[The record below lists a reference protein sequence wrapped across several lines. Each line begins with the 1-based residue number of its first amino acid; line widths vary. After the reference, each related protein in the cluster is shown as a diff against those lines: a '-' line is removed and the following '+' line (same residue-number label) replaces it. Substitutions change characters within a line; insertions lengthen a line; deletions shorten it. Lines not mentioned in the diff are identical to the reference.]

1 MKTITQKESFLR
13 LKSTPSLASTKFAER
28 IINDCENAR
37 ELKCELE
44 WQFNKYKCL
53 EEQSSKKEL
62 WNAGNKYSF
71 LPQKIAHRLLDLT
84 KIADA
89 MNYEVYSPN
98 GAYFIKPKK
107 SNK

>member
-13 LKSTPSLASTKFAER
+13 LKNSPSLASTQFAER
-28 IINDCENAR
+28 IIRDCENAR

-53 EEQSSKKEL
+53 EEQKNKL
-62 WNAGNKYSF
+62 QQWNAGTKYSF
-71 LPQKIAHRLLDLT
+71 LPQQIAQRLLDLT
-84 KIADA
+84 KIAEA

-98 GAYFIKPKK
+98 GAYFIKTK
-107 SNK
+107 NK

>member
-1 MKTITQKESFLR
+1 MNKSTQKESFLR
-13 LKSTPSLASTKFAER
+13 LKSNPSLASTAFAER
-28 IINDCENAR
+28 IIRDCENAQ

-53 EEQSSKKEL
+53 EGQKDKL
-62 WNAGNKYSF
+62 QQWNLGTKYSF
-71 LPQKIAHRLLDLT
+71 LPEQIAQRLLDLT

-98 GAYFIKPKK
+98 GAYFIKTKNSK
-107 SNK
+107 